1 MVMVVQA
8 ADQLANYTQEVLG
21 FARRPGD
28 DEGARPRD
36 HGLHRRRQGR
46 LGRRREI
53 GSMKV
58 NDEIAALRTMDID
71 PSHSYPCHA
80 SSP

>member
-8 ADQLANYTQEVLG
+8 ADQLANYTRRCSL
-21 FARRPGD
+21 ARRPGD

-36 HGLHRRRQGR
+36 HGLHRRRKAGSAVAA
-46 LGRRREI
+46 EI

-71 PSHSYPCHA
+71 PVPSYPCHA